1 MNIQKVENLINLIST
16 LSTEEVEFLKS
27 QLNSNVNKNNNI
39 EFSTPNCCSHCGSI
53 KFHKHDKRNNK
64 QRYKCYDC
72 KKTFTSTTSSTLN
85 YLHQSHYDKFKKFIE
100 CAINNLSL
108 KRTAEICNISVSC
121 AFNWRHKII
130 NYLTNK
136 QQSNEFISGLIE
148 MDEIY
153 FRNSKKGN
161 FKNGIGRKSRRHG
174 YVPHLEDSV
183 GLSKDKVCITTAIDR
198 TKNISVN
205 FIGFGKPNAEIL
217 YNNYKD
223 KIIEPNN
230 SKVIT
235 DGDRVYLGFT
245 KQIGCELKMLSK
257 HNSNNHKIRKMPVIE
272 SSNGIRYHI
281 QNINN
286 FHSQI
291 KDILNNKFKGVSSK
305 YLVQYINWVKWL
317 RLNKSE
323 FYLMVDKLV
332 KEVV

>member
-16 LSTEEVEFLKS
+16 LSTEEVEFSKS
-27 QLNSNVNKNNNI
+27 QLNSNVNKNKNI
-39 EFSTPNCCSHCGSI
+39 KFSTPNYCTYCGLI
-53 KFHKHDKRNNK
+53 KFHKHDKRSNK

-72 KKTFTSTTSSTLN
+72 KKKFSSTTSSTLN
-85 YLHQSHYDKFKKFIE
+85 YLHQSHYDRFKKFIE

-108 KRTAEICNISVSC
+108 KRTIEICNILVSC
-121 AFNWRHKII
+121 SFNWRHKII

-136 QQSNEFISGLIE
+136 QQSNQFISGLIE

-161 FKNGIGRKSRRHG
+161 LKNGIGRKTRRHG

-198 TKNISVN
+198 TKNISIN
-205 FIGFGKPNAEIL
+205 FIGFGKPNAENL

-223 KIIEPNN
+223 KIIEQNN

-235 DGDRVYLGFT
+235 DGGRVYLGFT

-257 HNSNNHKIRKMPVIE
+257 HNSNNHKNRKMPIIE
-272 SSNGIRYHI
+272 NSNVVRYYI

-286 FHSQI
+286 FNS
-291 KDILNNKFKGVSSK
+291 
-305 YLVQYINWVKWL
+305 
-317 RLNKSE
+317 
-323 FYLMVDKLV
+323 
-332 KEVV
+332 

>member
-1 MNIQKVENLINLIST
+1 MNIQKVENLTNFIST
-16 LSTEEVEFLKS
+16 LSTEEVEFLKF
-27 QLNSNVNKNNNI
+27 QLNSNVNNNI
-39 EFSTPNCCSHCGSI
+39 EFSTPNCCTYCGSI
-53 KFHKHDKRNNK
+53 KFHEHDKRNNK

-72 KKTFTSTTSSTLN
+72 KKIFTSTTSSTLN
-85 YLHQSHYDKFKKFIE
+85 YLHKSHYDKFKKFIE

-136 QQSNEFISGLIE
+136 QQSDEFVSCLIE

-161 FKNGIGRKSRRHG
+161 FKNGIGRKSRRHS
-174 YVPHLEDSV
+174 YVLHLKDSV
-183 GLSKDKVCITTAIDR
+183 GLSTDKVYITTAIDR

-205 FIGFGKPNAEIL
+205 FIGFGKQNVINL
-217 YNNYKD
+217 CNNYKD

-230 SKVIT
+230 SKIII
-235 DGDRVYLGFT
+235 DADRVYLWFT

-257 HNSNNHKIRKMPVIE
+257 HNSNNHKIRKIPVIE
-272 SSNGIRYHI
+272 NSSGVRYHI
-281 QNINN
+281 QNVNN

-291 KDILNNKFKGVSSK
+291 KDIINNKFKGVSSK

-317 RLNKSE
+317 RLNKAS
-323 FYLMVDKLV
+323 FI
-332 KEVV
+332 